1 MRSREIARRYADAL
15 YQIARDEDRVIA
27 VEDELRAIAGD
38 VSEITDMERYLTH
51 PLVSREEKDRLLASA
66 YGGVD
71 EAVVGLLRLLVRN
84 GREGYIDLILDEY
97 LSVRSEAEQT
107 ARIRVISA
115 QALTDEQ
122 RDALRARL
130 EASLG
135 RTVVLDEQLDE
146 GLLAG
151 VRIEVEGKVI
161 DGTLLAKVN
170 ELRASLER

>member
-15 YQIARDEDRVIA
+15 YQIARDEDRVTA

-51 PLVSREEKDRLLASA
+51 PLVSRDEKDRLLESA
-66 YGGVD
+66 YGDLD

-97 LSVRSEAEQT
+97 LSVRAEAERT
-107 ARIRVISA
+107 ARIRVVSA
-115 QALTDEQ
+115 QALAEDE
-122 RDALRARL
+122 RDALRTRL
-130 EASLG
+130 QTALG
-135 RTVVLDEQLDE
+135 RTVVLEEQLDE